1 MRATFTIPEI
11 LAATHGTL
19 VQPGA
24 WDTFCGVSTDS
35 RTCQTGEL
43 FIPLTGERHDGH
55 EFIPKALLRGA
66 RAVLVEERI
75 LGRGGQGRT
84 APSLMK
90 NSPKPSP
97 PTPYRG
103 LGGEFEGSAGD
114 PLRKTSPGPHL
125 KISSDIAVIAVR
137 DALTALGDLAQAW
150 RARFTVPVVGIT
162 GSCGKTTTK
171 EMIATVLAPDFR
183 VLKNRLNLNNLI
195 GMPLTLLGLEG
206 THEAAVVEMGM
217 NAFGEIQRLTQ
228 IARPTVGVLTN
239 VHAAHTE
246 GVGDIAGVARAKGEL
261 VSALNHGAG
270 LIYNA
275 DDPWVARLA
284 QNFRG
289 PRLGFGLNSG
299 AHLRAHK
306 RQPRGRDGQTAV
318 LSYAG
323 QVWPLTLPAAGLHML
338 YNALAAIA
346 VGLSLGLELQATAAA
361 LGQFRAIHR
370 RSQVVTLGSGVHL
383 INDCYNANPGSMAM
397 ALNTLK
403 ELRDRGRSAAA
414 LGDMLELGNS
424 AAQAHRDLGRVAA
437 ETGLDLLVIYGSF
450 SGQVAVGAKEGGLA
464 PARILPVAD
473 RAAGAKLLK
482 DFLQPGDWLL
492 VKGSRSMH
500 MEGLV
505 DLLEG

>member
-1 MRATFTIPEI
+1 MTAAFTTSEI
-11 LAATHGTL
+11 LAVTGGAL

-24 WDTFCGVSTDS
+24 WDAFCGVSTDS

-43 FIPLTGERHDGH
+43 FIPLSGERHDGH
-55 EFIPKALLRGA
+55 DFIPKALQRGA
-66 RAVLVEERI
+66 RAVLVEKRI
-75 LGRGGQGRT
+75 FGGAG
-84 APSLMK
+84 L
-90 NSPKPSP
+90 KPALP
-97 PTPYRG
+97 VPT
-103 LGGEFEGSAGD
+103 EV
-114 PLRKTSPGPHL
+114 T
-125 KISSDIAVIAVR
+125 VIAVR

-150 RARFTVPVVGIT
+150 RARFNVPVVGIT

-239 VHAAHTE
+239 VHPAHTE
-246 GVGDIAGVARAKGEL
+246 GVGNIAGVARAKGEL
-261 VSALNHGAG
+261 ISALNHGAS
-270 LIYNA
+270 LVYNA

-289 PRLGFGLNSG
+289 PRLGFGLNAA

-306 RQPRGRDGQTAV
+306 RQPRGLDGQTAV
-318 LSYAG
+318 LSCSG
-323 QVWPLTLPAAGLHML
+323 QIWPLTLPAAGLHML
-338 YNALAAIA
+338 YNSLAAIA
-346 VGLSLGLELQATAAA
+346 VGLSLGLELKASAAA
-361 LGQFRAIHR
+361 LSEFRAIHR

-397 ALNTLK
+397 ALSTLM
-403 ELRDRGRSAAA
+403 ELKDHGRAAAA
-414 LGDMLELGNS
+414 LGDMLELGEG
-424 AAQAHRDLGRVAA
+424 AAADHRALGRLAA
-437 ETGLDLLVIYGSF
+437 RRGLDLLVIYGNF
-450 SGQVAVGAKEGGLA
+450 RQEVAEGAAEAGLTPERIFPVERRMEG
-464 PARILPVAD
+464 ARILRETLA
-473 RAAGAKLLK
+473 
-482 DFLQPGDWLL
+482 PGDWLL

-500 MEGLV
+500 MEGLIER
-505 DLLEG
+505 LEETPSR